1 MITGG
6 VLVGIEGR
14 LVGVEVSMRGGL
26 PGIEI
31 VGLAGRTV
39 QEAARR
45 VRSAMAAAG
54 CRLPP
59 RQIVVSLTPADL
71 PKHGASLDLAI
82 AAGLLVTT
90 GHLAMAPESTSAFW
104 GEVGLDGLIRS
115 APGVLPFA
123 VAARKAGHSEVIVSP
138 EDADLACLA
147 GIRVRVVRSLTE
159 LLTTGPTTAA
169 PRPAQSVTSVAL
181 AKSESA
187 FASIAGLA
195 GPVRASLIAAAGGH
209 HCCFLGPPGAGKSL
223 LARSIHALLPP
234 PDNDELL
241 EITAMVA
248 LRPPADG
255 SRHEEDRLPAAVRP
269 LREPLTG
276 ISLGGLLGRGRPFM
290 IGEASLAHR
299 GVLVLDELGHHRAE
313 VLTALCLCMDRHW
326 VELRADVTPLRVPA
340 WFQVAATSNLCPC
353 GRTGSVGAACTCSA
367 TARAA
372 FWRRLSGPLMDRLD
386 LQVEVLGP
394 DLYDLDGLHGGGEG
408 AGRDRATVP
417 CATVPV
423 GEGVV
428 APSDRL
434 GHHRTVVALA
444 WGRAAARYGKGFR
457 NGTAPDSSVIA
468 AAALSS
474 GAREVLGEVHRE
486 LGLSARGYL
495 SVLRVAR
502 TIADLAGQDSVDVE
516 HVAEA
521 AAYRT
526 RRGQASG

>member
-1 MITGG
+1 MIMGG

-45 VRSAMAAAG
+45 VRSAMAATG

-82 AAGLLVTT
+82 AVGLLVAT
-90 GHLAMAPESTSAFW
+90 GHLASVPVSTSAFW
-104 GEVGLDGLIRS
+104 GELGLDGLIRS
-115 APGVLPFA
+115 APGALPFA
-123 VAARKAGHSEVIVSP
+123 VAARKAGHTEVIVAP
-138 EDADLACLA
+138 EDADLASLA
-147 GIRVRVVRSLTE
+147 GIQVRVLRSLAE
-159 LLTTGPTTAA
+159 LLATG
-169 PRPAQSVTSVAL
+169 PRPAIPRAEQPVASIAL
-181 AKSESA
+181 AKSERA

-195 GPVRASLIAAAGGH
+195 GPLRAALITAAGGH

-234 PDNDELL
+234 PDGDELL
-241 EITAMVA
+241 EITAVA
-248 LRPPADG
+248 ALGPASAGGHQGPGLLPVAARPM
-255 SRHEEDRLPAAVRP
+255 
-269 LREPLTG
+269 REPLTG

-299 GVLVLDELGHHRAE
+299 GLLVLDELGHHRSE
-313 VLTALCLCMDRHW
+313 VLTALCLCLDSHW

-340 WFQVAATSNLCPC
+340 WFQLAATSNLCPC
-353 GRTGSVGAACTCSA
+353 GRTGSAGAACTCSA
-367 TARAA
+367 TARSA
-372 FWRRLSGPLMDRLD
+372 FWRRLSGPLLDRLD

-394 DLYDLDGLHGGGEG
+394 DLYDLDGLHGSTQAAGHHHPVGPPSSTPAG
-408 AGRDRATVP
+408 AGADGP
-417 CATVPV
+417 
-423 GEGVV
+423 G
-428 APSDRL
+428 DRL
-434 GHHRTVVALA
+434 AQH
-444 WGRAAARYGKGFR
+444 RAAVARAWQRAADRYGKGLR
-457 NGTAPDSSVIA
+457 NGTASDSLVIA
-468 AAALSS
+468 ASALSS
-474 GAREVLGEVHRE
+474 HARDVLGDVHRE

-502 TIADLAGQDSVDVE
+502 TIADLAGQDGIAVE

-526 RRGQASG
+526 RRKQPAG